1 MDRQT
6 KRAVKKNSK
15 HFLWFFLIAFPI
27 LLIVCYLLYSMAEDF
42 FLKNQWAVIM
52 ILVVVGGIIFLIYDI
67 IRRKVEQKR
76 INKLKNDDPYAD

>member
-1 MDRQT
+1 
-6 KRAVKKNSK
+6 
-15 HFLWFFLIAFPI
+15 
-27 LLIVCYLLYSMAEDF
+27 MAEDF